1 MSKRHIRQGNLPR
14 LLAITMISTGA
25 LISFGSGSVSA
36 NNEPDASEYMT
47 PSIEA
52 MMTYTRPADVPQPEN
67 NFATPERIELG
78 KHLFFDP
85 RLSGSNFISCSTC
98 HNPALGWSDG
108 QPTAIGHG
116 MQVLGRATP
125 TIINTAYQQFQFWD
139 GRAGTLEEQAL
150 GPIVAA
156 GEMNQPLDE
165 LVKELKA
172 IPGYVKMFNAAYPK
186 EGVSESSI
194 AKAIASFERTVVAT
208 ESDFDRW
215 LKGDENA
222 MSQEAAWGFVVFEGK
237 GNCNACHSD
246 HNFTDDKF
254 HNIGLKGVTN
264 EGRYAIEPK
273 ASLKG
278 AFKTPTLRDIART
291 APYMHNGAYN
301 TLEEVVEHYDRGGFK
316 NAGTISEDLK
326 PSLEL
331 SDRDKKALVA
341 FMKALTGDPV
351 NITVPQL
358 PVK

>member
-1 MSKRHIRQGNLPR
+1 MKRRQIQRGKRSK
-14 LLAITMISTGA
+14 LLALTFISATALLLGA
-25 LISFGSGSVSA
+25 GSAFA
-36 NNEPDASEYMT
+36 NSQEPDESEYMT
-47 PSIEA
+47 A
-52 MMTYTRPADVPQPEN
+52 TFDDLVTYTRPDEVPQADDN
-67 NFATPERIELG
+67 ATTPERVELG

-85 RLSGSNFISCSTC
+85 RLSGSNFISCATC

-125 TIINTAYQQFQFWD
+125 TIINTAYQKFQFWD
-139 GRAGTLEEQAL
+139 GRATTLEEQAL

-165 LVKELKA
+165 LVAELKA
-172 IPGYVKMFNAAYPK
+172 IPGYVKMFNAAYPE
-186 EGVSESSI
+186 EGISPSSI
-194 AKAIASFERTVVAT
+194 GKAIASFERTVVSS

-215 LKGDENA
+215 LKGDTKALTKE
-222 MSQEAAWGFVVFEGK
+222 EAWGFVVFEGK
-237 GNCNACHSD
+237 GNCDACHSGF
-246 HNFTDDKF
+246 NFTDDKF

-278 AFKTPTLRDIART
+278 AFKTPTLRNIALT

-301 TLEEVVEHYDRGGFK
+301 TLEEVVEHYDTGGFK
-316 NAGTISEDLK
+316 NAGTISTDLK
-326 PSLEL
+326 SSLEL
-331 SDRDKKALVA
+331 TERDKKALVA

-351 NITVPQL
+351 EITIPRL
-358 PVK
+358 PVQ